1 MAGFKRTAPW
11 LTMAAAPPRANGRAL
26 DDLLFLCHRIP
37 YPPDKGDKIRSF
49 AMLRHL
55 SRSWRV
61 HLGCFVDDPTD
72 WQHVDALRRYCARLC
87 CLPLVKSR
95 ATLRSAL
102 GLWRGTSL
110 GEAYFRDPVL
120 AAWTGDV
127 LRKVRPRAAFLYS
140 SVMAQYLADAGPLR
154 PDRVVMDF
162 VDVDS
167 DKWRQY
173 AASARGPARWLYRR
187 ESRRLLE
194 AERRIALWAEAS
206 VLVSPAEAE
215 LFRRL
220 APAAA
225 GRIHAVS
232 NGIDHAFFAP
242 APGLPDPFAPGE
254 RALVFTGAMDY
265 RPNID
270 AVTWFAHD
278 VFPSIRAAHAA
289 ARFVVVGSN
298 PAPEV
303 RRLAG
308 LPGLRVTGRV
318 PDVRPYLAHAAVA
331 VAPLRLARGLQNK
344 VLEAMAMG
352 CAVVTTPQGL
362 EGIDA
367 QPGRDLLVAATAPRL
382 AEMAG
387 GLLAD
392 PKAARAMGEAARR
405 RILEG
410 YGWADKLAAVAGLLS
425 G

>member
-26 DDLLFLCHRIP
+26 DNLLFLCHRIP
-37 YPPDKGDKIRSF
+37 FPPDKGDKIRSF
-49 AMLRHL
+49 AVLRHL
-55 SRSWRV
+55 SQSWRV
-61 HLGCFVDDPTD
+61 HLGCLVDDPAD
-72 WQHVDALRRYCARLC
+72 WQHVEALRQYCAGLC
-87 CLPLVKSR
+87 CRPLVRSR
-95 ATLRSAL
+95 ARLRSGL

-110 GEAYFRDPVL
+110 SEAYFRDPVL
-120 AAWTGDV
+120 AAWTANA

-140 SVMAQYLADAGPLR
+140 SVMAQYLLDAGPLR
-154 PDRVVMDF
+154 PSRVVMDF

-173 AASARGPARWLYRR
+173 AESGRGPARWLYRR
-187 ESRRLLE
+187 ESRRLLD
-194 AERRIALWAEAS
+194 AERRIAVWADAS

-225 GRIHAVS
+225 DRVHAIS
-232 NGIDHAFFAP
+232 NGIDHARFA
-242 APGLPDPFAPGE
+242 AGAGLPSPFAAGE
-254 RALVFTGAMDY
+254 RPLVFTGAMDY
-265 RPNID
+265 RPNVD
-270 AVTWFAHD
+270 AVCWFART
-278 VFPSIRAAHAA
+278 VFPAVRAGHPA

-303 RRLAG
+303 RLLAG
-308 LPGLRVTGRV
+308 LPGVRVTGRV
-318 PDVRPYLAHAAVA
+318 PDVRPYLAHAALA

-367 QPGRDLLVAATAPRL
+367 QPGRDLLVASTAQRL
-382 AEMAG
+382 AELVG
-387 GLLAD
+387 GLLDD
-392 PKAARAMGEAARR
+392 PAAARDLGVAARR
-405 RILEG
+405 RVVAG
-410 YGWADKLAAVAGLLS
+410 YGWDDKLAAFARLLS